1 MTSGSDPRDV
11 PQRGAQQ
18 DAPRQEASG
27 QEASRQDFPQPGI
40 GGRLRQAREAAG
52 LSVVDV
58 GQRLKMPAR
67 VVQSLEAEDWGR
79 LGAPV
84 FVRGQLRSYARL
96 LRLPVEEVVQRPELA
111 PVVATELKPRSY
123 TPRMQRI
130 AEQASRRAVYIVL
143 TVAILVP
150 VWVATRPGMER
161 IAREAAPLDAPAAA
175 GSARNTAAPAPARE
189 REPVRASLAPIP
201 RAASAPALS
210 LQFEGDSWVEI
221 RGTDGQVIESG
232 LFKAGDQRSFDAG
245 EVGAIKLGNAPAVRV
260 LHEGQVQDLAPYL
273 RASVARFAVSSDGS
287 LAPPAE

>member
-1 MTSGSDPRDV
+1 MTSGNDPQQFQQSRDGQAF
-11 PQRGAQQ
+11 PPPGTGA
-18 DAPRQEASG
+18 
-27 QEASRQDFPQPGI
+27 
-40 GGRLRQAREAAG
+40 RLRAAREQAG
-52 LSVVDV
+52 LSLADV
-58 GQRLKMPAR
+58 GNRLKVPAR
-67 VVQSLEAEDWGR
+67 VVESLESENWAR

-96 LRLPVEEVVQRPELA
+96 LGLPVDEVVQVPELA
-111 PVVATELKPRSY
+111 PVAATELKPRTY
-123 TPRMQRI
+123 TPRMQRF

-150 VWVATRPGMER
+150 VWVATRPQAER
-161 IAREAAPLDAPAAA
+161 LAQQPAPLDAPADGVGRA
-175 GSARNTAAPAPARE
+175 GAPPPARE

-201 RAASAPALS
+201 RPSAPALS

-221 RGTDGQVIESG
+221 RGPDGRVLESG
-232 LFKAGDQRSFDAG
+232 LLKAGDVRSFEAG

-260 LHEGQVQDLAPYL
+260 LHEGQVQDLSPYL